1 MKKLDLTK
9 AKAGQTIYFIND
21 DFPRT
26 GKLDMWIEQAKVT
39 NAPVPPEGEIFIKE
53 GKVSRHSLALIAK
66 QMETNRV
73 PYIKAS
79 RKQAERAMEDM
90 MRLVKKHC
98 KPEAEAIEPEEG
110 GKCPLGCEDSKLEY
124 QVPGNCTCHNF
135 APCSRCESA
144 VLECNQCG
152 NEFVED

>member
-9 AKAGQTIYFIND
+9 AKAGQTIYYIND
-21 DFPRT
+21 NVFRSNNI
-26 GKLDMWIEQAKVT
+26 KMWIEQVVVT
-39 NAPVPPEGEIFIKE
+39 NDPVPPMGVQIIWN
-53 GKVSRHSLALIAK
+53 GKVSRHSLARLAEY
-66 QMETNRV
+66 METNRL
-73 PYIKAS
+73 PYLKAT
-79 RKQAERAMEDM
+79 RKQAERAMEYM
-90 MRLVKKHC
+90 MRPLGKRIK
-98 KPEAEAIEPEEG
+98 PEEG

>member
-21 DFPRT
+21 NILIDNNF
-26 GKLDMWIEQAKVT
+26 KMWVEQIVVT
-39 NAPVPPEGEIFIKE
+39 NDPVPPEGEIFIKE

-79 RKQAERAMEDM
+79 RKQAERATEDM

-98 KPEAEAIEPEEG
+98 NPEPIKPEES
-110 GKCPLGCEDSKLEY
+110 GKCPDCGKGELTYLAE
-124 QVPGNCTCHNF
+124 NCTCHINPPCGYCID
-135 APCSRCESA
+135 APLTCN
-144 VLECNQCG
+144 ECG
-152 NEFVED
+152 AEFVED

>member
-9 AKAGQTIYFIND
+9 AKAGQTIYYIND
-21 DFPRT
+21 NMFRSNDI
-26 GKLDMWIEQAKVT
+26 KMWIEQVVVT
-39 NAPVPPEGEIFIKE
+39 NDPVPPMDVQIIWN
-53 GKVSRHSLALIAK
+53 GKVSRHSLALLAK
-66 QMETNRV
+66 NMKTNRL
-73 PYIKAS
+73 PYIKAT
-79 RKQAERAMEDM
+79 RKQAERAMEYM
-90 MRLVKKHC
+90 MRPLGKRIK
-98 KPEAEAIEPEEG
+98 PEEG

-124 QVPGNCTCHNF
+124 QMPGNCTCHNF